1 MKWEGYW
8 WGTRIIAENETDQE
22 LLDKLKASLPEEAE
36 QSYEGGKL
44 EIPNNEK
51 NILQFNR

>member
-1 MKWEGYW
+1 MKWVGYW